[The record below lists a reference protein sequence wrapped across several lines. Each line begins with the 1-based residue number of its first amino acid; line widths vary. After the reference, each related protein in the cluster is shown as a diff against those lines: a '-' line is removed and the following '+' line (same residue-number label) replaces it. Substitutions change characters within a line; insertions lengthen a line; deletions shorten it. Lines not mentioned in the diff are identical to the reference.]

1 MLSDLQLPFSFLL
14 FLRGDFDVYAFWVC
28 FALGF
33 VFVRTFSSVVNRSPL
48 ALVNDLGVWDVEA
61 YFFFG
66 DAESFPT
73 TLLVVVLD
81 SILEAMCEIKLNSN
95 V

>member
-1 MLSDLQLPFSFLL
+1 MC
-14 FLRGDFDVYAFWVC
+14 GDFDIYALRVC

-33 VFVRTFSSVVNRSPL
+33 VFVGTFSSVVNRSPL
-48 ALVNDLGVWDVEA
+48 TLVNDLGVWNVEA

-66 DAESFPT
+66 DAEGFPT

-81 SILEAMCEIKLNSN
+81 SVPEAVGEIKLNSD
-95 V
+95 VRALVVCKVPLFFG